1 MKLPLSTIGESDED
15 DWRHHRNLS
24 PVGRNVSRRS
34 ESSDEDDF
42 RWNRRAARERTRNFR
57 RISHYRHPGH
67 DDDSSD
73 QDRPRRHES
82 RKSSRYRDAREDSA
96 TDDESYDRSRRR
108 RKSKS
113 RRPSDIKVGN
123 FDGKSCVET

>member
-1 MKLPLSTIGESDED
+1 M
-15 DWRHHRNLS
+15 
-24 PVGRNVSRRS
+24 SRRS

-42 RWNRRAARERTRNFR
+42 RWNRRAAREGTRNFR

-96 TDDESYDRSRRR
+96 TRMKVTTEAGVVGSRSPEDRLISKLAISTERAVSRR
-108 RKSKS
+108 ST
-113 RRPSDIKVGN
+113 I
-123 FDGKSCVET
+123 